1 MTMAKK
7 ILGINIDEIIRMAIN
22 ESLPTDEKKLQAKKA
37 KEMKQFKS
45 TAKKEVDE
53 AEDETVGKDNVKKV
67 KAADIVN
74 LLGIMRSG
82 KSLKDEEIRKDFQM
96 YFDALSGTERV
107 ALFAFIEA
115 IADIVSGV
123 NSDEDIRDQPQ
134 PDDYGVDTDPI
145 KSKKA
150 KKTTKAPAQKEK
162 QNDDST
168 PIVVGEAADKSREKA
183 LLRRYK

>member
-1 MTMAKK
+1 MDKK

-22 ESLPTDEKKLQAKKA
+22 ESLPSDEKKLQAKKA

-53 AEDETVGKDNVKKV
+53 AEDETAGKDNVRKV

-82 KSLKDEEIRKDFQM
+82 KSLKDEKIRKDFQM

-150 KKTTKAPAQKEK
+150 KKKTKAPAEK
-162 QNDDST
+162 KNQGNDST
-168 PIVVGEAADKSREKA
+168 PIVVGEAADKSRERA
-183 LLRRYK
+183 LLRRLK